1 MKKLNVAL
9 LGFGNLGQSVAG
21 ILLEKKEEIEK
32 TYDTSVNVVAITT
45 KTRGNLVDA
54 WGIDIERVL
63 NNIQE
68 TGVFP
73 KTPETIL
80 QRNALDVAETVEYDV
95 LIEMTPLEFATGHMA
110 TDHVIAALKRGRHVI
125 CANKGPLAWRYR
137 EIDELARKNGC
148 KLLFESAVMDGTPV
162 FNMVRENLPLCKVT
176 EIRGILNSTTNYI
189 LQGLEQG
196 KTAKEVIAEGKKR
209 GFIEKNPNNDIE
221 GNEAAAKTAALANVL
236 MGADITPDD
245 IEITGIS
252 NITKE
257 DIDAAA
263 AKGNVIKLICRAY
276 EKDGEVKVRVAPEE
290 ISKLSA
296 FAAVSGTSQVISITT
311 DLMGTMT
318 IIEEAPDMEQ
328 AGYGVFCDLMTIIK
342 DMQH

>member
-9 LGFGNLGQSVAG
+9 LGFGNLGQSVAR
-21 ILLEKKEEIEK
+21 ILLEKKAEIEK
-32 TYDTSVNVVAITT
+32 TYDTSVNIVAITT

-54 WGIDIERVL
+54 WGIDIERIL
-63 NNIQE
+63 TNIQE

-73 KTPETIL
+73 KIQETML

-95 LIEMTPLEFATGHMA
+95 LVEMTPLEFATGHMA
-110 TDHVIAALKRGRHVI
+110 TDHVIAALKRGKHVI
-125 CANKGPLAWRYR
+125 CANKGPLAWHYK
-137 EIDELARKNGC
+137 EIAKLAAENGC
-148 KLLFESAVMDGTPV
+148 KVLFESAVMDGTPI
-162 FNMVRENLPLCKVT
+162 FSIVRENMPLCKVT
-176 EIRGILNSTTNYI
+176 EIKGILNSTTNYI

-209 GFIEKNPNNDIE
+209 GFIETNPNNDTE

-236 MGADITPDD
+236 MNADITPEE
-245 IEITGIS
+245 IEITGIG

-257 DIDAAA
+257 DIDEAAA
-263 AKGNVIKLICRAY
+263 RGNVIKLICRAY
-276 EKDGEVKVRVAPEE
+276 EKDGEVHVKVAPEE
-290 ISKLSA
+290 ISKLNA
-296 FAAVSGTSQVISITT
+296 FASVSGTSQVISITT

-318 IIEEAPDMEQ
+318 IIEESPDMEQ

-342 DMQH
+342 DM